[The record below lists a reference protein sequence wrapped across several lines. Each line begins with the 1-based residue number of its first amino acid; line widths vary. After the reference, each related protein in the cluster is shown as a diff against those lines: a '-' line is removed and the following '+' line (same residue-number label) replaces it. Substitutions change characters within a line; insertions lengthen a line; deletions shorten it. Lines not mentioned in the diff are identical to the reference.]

1 MNNKNNETIDTP
13 TYENGEKMYVATD
26 CIIFGFD
33 DGILKLLVFERRVK
47 PKQGE
52 LSLIGSF
59 VSPNENVTEAAQR
72 VLKEITGLENIFM
85 EELKCYSNIDRDEGA
100 RCLSIAQY
108 ALIRIGE
115 YDKQLVEKHGAQWYE
130 IGKLP
135 KLVYDHDQMVED
147 ALERL
152 RTKSR
157 FYPIGIELLPKQFT
171 IPQLQKLYE
180 VIHQKQLDPR
190 NFRKKVLSLK
200 LLIPLNKKD
209 KTGSKKGAYLYK
221 FDYKKYKKLEEKG
234 FNFSIFK

>member
-1 MNNKNNETIDTP
+1 MTATKETH
-13 TYENGEKMYVATD
+13 TYENGEKIYVATD

-59 VSPNENVTEAAQR
+59 VSPNESVTEAAQR
-72 VLKEITGLENIFM
+72 VLKEITGLENIYM
-85 EELKCYSNIDRDEGA
+85 EELKSYSDTSRDDGA
-100 RCLSIAQY
+100 RCISIAQY

-115 YDKQLVEKHGAQWYE
+115 YDKELVAKHGAHWFE
-130 IGKLP
+130 VDKLP
-135 KLVYDHDQMVED
+135 KLVYDHGDMVQD

-152 RTKSR
+152 KLKSR

-180 VIHQKQLDPR
+180 VIHQKELDPR

-200 LLIPLNKKD
+200 LLIPLDKKD
-209 KTGSKKGAYLYK
+209 KSGSKKGAYLYK
-221 FDYKKYKKLEEKG
+221 FDYRKYKKLEEKG
-234 FNFSIFK
+234 FNFSLFK